1 MNTKKMFGLTAGL
14 VIASLGTYK
23 LLAGKEPAKYSE
35 KWFSITSDD
44 VLKAERDVVRKHY
57 RSLGSDYS
65 AAIMLECLLQKFD
78 SVLSKRAWNGEIPR
92 CPNYPREHGHNLF
105 KPD

>member
-1 MNTKKMFGLTAGL
+1 MNAKKSSNLRL
-14 VIASLGTYK
+14 YK
-23 LLAGKEPAKYSE
+23 LLAGKGPKKYSE
-35 KWFSITSDD
+35 KWFSVASIDL
-44 VLKAERDVVRKHY
+44 LKSEREVVRKHY

-65 AAIMLECLLQKFD
+65 AAIMLEHLLQKFD

>member
-1 MNTKKMFGLTAGL
+1 MNAKKSSNLRL
-14 VIASLGTYK
+14 YK
-23 LLAGKEPAKYSE
+23 LLAGKGPKKYSE
-35 KWFSITSDD
+35 KWFSVASIDL
-44 VLKAERDVVRKHY
+44 LKSEREVVRKHY

-65 AAIMLECLLQKFD
+65 AAIILEHLLQKFD

>member
-1 MNTKKMFGLTAGL
+1 MNAKKSSNLRL
-14 VIASLGTYK
+14 YK
-23 LLAGKEPAKYSE
+23 LLAGKGPKKYSE
-35 KWFSITSDD
+35 KWFSVASIDL
-44 VLKAERDVVRKHY
+44 LKSEREVVRKHY

-65 AAIMLECLLQKFD
+65 TAIMLERLLQKFD
-78 SVLSKRAWNGEIPR
+78 SVLSKRAWYGEIPR

>member
-1 MNTKKMFGLTAGL
+1 MNAKKMFGLAAGL

-23 LLAGKEPAKYSE
+23 MLAGKEPAKYSE
-35 KWFSITSDD
+35 KWFSVASIDL
-44 VLKAERDVVRKHY
+44 LKSEREVVRKQY
-57 RSLGSDYS
+57 LSSGSNYS
-65 AAIMLECLLQKFD
+65 AAIMLERLLQKFD